1 MHCRGYNRRKGIG
14 DAESSYA
21 SSKVIF
27 MPAGFTIRVTTQP
40 GSAGAPIQEFFQVAI
55 HEKNRAVEV
64 PRRPLVCARRQD
76 MR

>member
-1 MHCRGYNRRKGIG
+1 
-14 DAESSYA
+14 
-21 SSKVIF
+21 